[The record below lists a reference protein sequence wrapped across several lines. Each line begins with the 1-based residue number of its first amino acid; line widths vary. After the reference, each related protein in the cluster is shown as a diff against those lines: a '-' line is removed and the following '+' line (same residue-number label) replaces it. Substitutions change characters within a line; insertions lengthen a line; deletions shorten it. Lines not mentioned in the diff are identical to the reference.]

1 MWNNDINTVLMMF
14 VLNTICYQQNYVI
27 LLRVSSKSRPTCRAG
42 LRVPN
47 KADFN
52 FSKDTLLERM
62 NMIYWGTEY
71 RRCLDSN
78 GPSGC
83 SVWGAPSCF
92 YSLSRGLL
100 FFWTVFC
107 YTCSRWWPIMLYFS
121 FFSFFLIFS
130 CISTSFLYLCVF
142 ILYLLSFLLPSLHL
156 PACQLWHYH
165 TTNPDKLVAVC
176 LLAVIQT
183 NSSYN
188 IFYQSCLFE
197 KWPILSGQSFKHHET
212 FSGYVYSLS
221 H

>member
-1 MWNNDINTVLMMF
+1 MARLGALSGEPPLASTLFQGGCCFFGLYF
-14 VLNTICYQQNYVI
+14 VTHA
-27 LLRVSSKSRPTCRAG
+27 AG
-42 LRVPN
+42 G
-47 KADFN
+47 D
-52 FSKDTLLERM
+52 
-62 NMIYWGTEY
+62 
-71 RRCLDSN
+71 
-78 GPSGC
+78 
-83 SVWGAPSCF
+83 PSCF
-92 YSLSRGLL
+92 TSAL
-100 FFWTVFC
+100 F
-107 YTCSRWWPIMLYFS
+107 